1 MSRGDKTSITGLL
14 LLAALLLFT
23 WLYVPAEVRALN
35 DILEADETL
44 SSYAYPFRVLSVE
57 GETAVMSSP
66 RSVDVPVPIMI
77 HAIDP
82 ALAGVSISEPAYQQA
97 QQTLADH
104 QAHAAALVTAT
115 DGINRIRWQLD
126 TIWLQQHGIA
136 VPVGY

>member
-1 MSRGDKTSITGLL
+1 MSRGDKISIAGLL
-14 LLAALLLFT
+14 LLAAFLLFK

-35 DILEADETL
+35 NILEADETL

-82 ALAGVSISEPAYQQA
+82 ALEGVSISEPAYQQA
-97 QQTLADH
+97 QQTLADQ
-104 QAHAAALVTAT
+104 QAHAAALVAAT

-126 TIWLQQHGIA
+126 TIWLTQHGVA